1 RLTTRKRSRTV
12 PFFTHV
18 QTADEAEALIVD
30 LAGAGLRWLDALGRY
45 LGPIRLRLDA
55 ERKEI
60 WWAAPDREAWAVE
73 STTPGQF
80 LDLISERADPAWADE
95 PLARADY
102 QRILDTLVPSV
113 GTTRHAGRLG
123 ARQNG

>member
-1 RLTTRKRSRTV
+1 M

-18 QTADEAEALIVD
+18 QTADEAQALIVD
-30 LAGAGLRWLDALGRY
+30 LAGAGLRRLDALGRH
-45 LGPIRLRLDA
+45 LGPAPLGLDP

-60 WWAAPDREAWAVE
+60 WWAAPDCEAWAVE
-73 STTPGQF
+73 STTPGRF

-102 QRILDTLVPSV
+102 QRILDALLPTAGSA
-113 GTTRHAGRLG
+113 RHAERLS
-123 ARQNG
+123 ARQDG

>member
-1 RLTTRKRSRTV
+1 M

-18 QTADEAEALIVD
+18 QTADEAQALIAD
-30 LAGAGLRWLDALGRY
+30 LAGTGLRRLDALGRH
-45 LGPIRLRLDA
+45 LGPVRLGLDP
-55 ERKEI
+55 EHNEI

-80 LDLISERADPAWADE
+80 LDLISERADPAWVDE

-102 QRILDTLVPSV
+102 QRILDTLIPSA
-113 GTTRHAGRLG
+113 GSTRHAGRLG
-123 ARQNG
+123 ARRDG

>member
-1 RLTTRKRSRTV
+1 M

-18 QTADEAEALIVD
+18 ETADEAQALIAD
-30 LAGAGLRWLDALGRY
+30 LAGTGLCRLDALGRH
-45 LGPIRLRLDA
+45 LGPVRVSLDP
-55 ERKEI
+55 EHKEI
-60 WWAAPDREAWAVE
+60 WWVAPGREAWAVE

-80 LDLISERADPAWADE
+80 LELISGRADPAWADE

-102 QRILDTLVPSV
+102 QRILDTLISSA
-113 GTTRHAGRLG
+113 GSTRHAGRLG